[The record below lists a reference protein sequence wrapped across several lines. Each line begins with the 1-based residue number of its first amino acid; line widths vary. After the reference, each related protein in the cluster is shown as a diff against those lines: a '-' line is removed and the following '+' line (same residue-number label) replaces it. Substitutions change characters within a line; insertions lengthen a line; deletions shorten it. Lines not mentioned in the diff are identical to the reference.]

1 LKEGKMDHRLLEP
14 FEICHIR
21 PPTENSSL
29 TVRLTRNCGW
39 NRCSFCPVYKGHAV
53 FSRRT
58 IDDVQQDIGRIS
70 RIDDTLHQEGI
81 ISAPSQAEAFKKT
94 DDLIR
99 RQEKRE
105 VKNHSDNSPD
115 TWFAPWFKE
124 ELDLRD
130 SVFHVLAWRLSGG
143 ETCFLGDADSL
154 ILSADFFTDAMTR
167 ITKSFP
173 SVKRFTVY
181 GRTASASRKPLEEL
195 LAFREAGLHRI
206 HFGLES
212 GSDKVLR
219 FMNKGETAEK
229 HIKGCRKTKE
239 AGLSCSVY
247 VMPGLGGA
255 EWSEEH
261 ALETAR
267 VINES
272 APDFVRLRT
281 LEIFPETP
289 LQSAVRDG
297 SFCEAP
303 EELVV
308 SEIRQLIDAI
318 EADTVLYSDS
328 ASNLLTLNGRLP
340 HDKEA
345 MYRLIDRYL
354 DLTPRG
360 KLEFSIMA
368 RLTSFHGQYGGLTQE
383 ILTALQP
390 FILDEHLNIAMASD
404 DELECLIRLLRSR
417 LMP

>member
-1 LKEGKMDHRLLEP
+1 MKHLSLEP

-21 PPTENSSL
+21 PPTENNSL

-39 NRCSFCPVYKGHAV
+39 NRCSFCPVYKGRAV

-58 IDDVQQDIGRIS
+58 MDDVQRDIERIS
-70 RIDDTLHQEGI
+70 RIDDMLHQEGVI
-81 ISAPSQAEAFKKT
+81 YASSRAEAFKKA

-99 RQEKRE
+99 QQMQ
-105 VKNHSDNSPD
+105 VKNHSIDSPD
-115 TWFAPWFKE
+115 DWFSPWFKE

-130 SVFHVLAWRLSGG
+130 SIFHVLSWRLGGG

-154 ILSADFFTDAMTR
+154 ILSADFFTTVMALIM
-167 ITKSFP
+167 KSFP

-195 LAFREAGLHRI
+195 IAFREAGLHRI

-212 GSDKVLR
+212 GSDKILH
-219 FMNKGETAEK
+219 FMNKGETSEK
-229 HIKGCRKTKE
+229 HIKGCRKVKE

-247 VMPGLGGA
+247 VMPGLGGV

-261 ALETAR
+261 VSETAR

-272 APDFVRLRT
+272 SPDFVRLRT

-289 LQSAVRDG
+289 LQSAVFDG
-297 SFCEAP
+297 SFCEAS
-303 EELVV
+303 EEHVV

-318 EADTVLYSDS
+318 DVDTVLYSDS
-328 ASNLLTLNGRLP
+328 ASNLLKLNGRLP
-340 HDKEA
+340 HSKEA
-345 MYRLIDRYL
+345 IYRLIDRYL

-360 KLEFSIMA
+360 RMEFSFMA
-368 RLTSFHGQYGGLTQE
+368 RLTSFHGQYGGLNQE

-390 FILDEHLNIAMASD
+390 FILDEQLNIAVASD
-404 DELECLIRLLRSR
+404 SELAHLIRLIRSR

>member
-1 LKEGKMDHRLLEP
+1 MNHLPLEP

-21 PPTENSSL
+21 PPTENNSL
-29 TVRLTRNCGW
+29 TIRLTRNCGW

-58 IDDVQQDIGRIS
+58 MDDVQQDIERIS
-70 RIDDTLHQEGI
+70 RIDDMLHQEGI
-81 ISAPSQAEAFKKT
+81 IYASSRAEAFKKA

-99 RQEKRE
+99 QQGKGK
-105 VKNHSDNSPD
+105 VKNHSANSSD
-115 TWFAPWFKE
+115 DWFSPWFRE

-130 SVFHVLAWRLSGG
+130 SVFHVLSWRLGGG
-143 ETCFLGDADSL
+143 ETCFIGDADSL
-154 ILSADFFTDAMTR
+154 ILSADFFTGVMTR
-167 ITKSFP
+167 IMKSFP

-195 LAFREAGLHRI
+195 IAFREAGLHRI

-219 FMNKGETAEK
+219 FMNKGETSEK
-229 HIKGCRKTKE
+229 HVKGCCKTKE

-272 APDFVRLRT
+272 SPDFVRLRT

-289 LQSAVRDG
+289 LRSAVLDG
-297 SFCEAP
+297 SFCEAS
-303 EELVV
+303 EEQVV
-308 SEIRQLIDAI
+308 SEIRHLIDAI

-340 HDKEA
+340 HDKKVI
-345 MYRLIDRYL
+345 YRLIDRYL
-354 DLTPRG
+354 DLPPRG

-390 FILDEHLNIAMASD
+390 FIIDEHLNIANASD
-404 DELECLIRLLRSR
+404 DELDRLIRLIRSR

>member
-1 LKEGKMDHRLLEP
+1 MNRSLEP

-21 PPTENSSL
+21 PPTENNSL
-29 TVRLTRNCGW
+29 TIRLTRNCGW

-58 IDDVQQDIGRIS
+58 IDDVQADIERIGRI
-70 RIDDTLHQEGI
+70 DDLLHQEAI
-81 ISAPSQAEAFKKT
+81 LSSSSQAEAFKKAEE
-94 DDLIR
+94 LIR
-99 RQEKRE
+99 PWEKE
-105 VKNHSDNSPD
+105 IKKHSASSSDD
-115 TWFAPWFKE
+115 WFSPWFKE
-124 ELDLRD
+124 ESDLRD
-130 SVFHVLAWRLSGG
+130 SVFHVLSWRLGGG

-154 ILSADFFTDAMTR
+154 ILSADFFTDVMAR
-167 ITKSFP
+167 VTKSFP

-181 GRTASASRKPLEEL
+181 GRTASAARKPLEEL
-195 LAFREAGLHRI
+195 IAFREAGLHRI

-212 GSDKVLR
+212 GSDKVLN

-247 VMPGLGGA
+247 IMPGLGGA

-261 ALETAR
+261 GRETAR

-272 APDFVRLRT
+272 SPDFIRLRT

-289 LQSAVRDG
+289 LQAAALNG
-297 SFCEAP
+297 SFREAP
-303 EELVV
+303 EEQVV
-308 SEIRQLIDAI
+308 SEIRQLIEAI
-318 EADTVLYSDS
+318 EVDTVLYSDS
-328 ASNLLTLNGRLP
+328 ASNLLTVNGRLP
-340 HDKEA
+340 HNKEA

-360 KLEFSIMA
+360 KLEFSLMA

-390 FILDEHLNIAMASD
+390 FILDEHLNLAIASD
-404 DELECLIRLLRSR
+404 HELIRLIRLIRSR